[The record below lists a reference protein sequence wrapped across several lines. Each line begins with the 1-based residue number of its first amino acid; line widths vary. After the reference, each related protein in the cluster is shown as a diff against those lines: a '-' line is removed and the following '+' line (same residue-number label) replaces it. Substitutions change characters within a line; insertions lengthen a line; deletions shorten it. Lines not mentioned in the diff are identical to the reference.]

1 MYLLLNIEHFTLL
14 ITLHNPTMSMFGWG
28 MGDIIAISQL
38 AIKVY
43 TAYKEAPD
51 DYQHISDEVK
61 SLQILID
68 KAAPHFARTTLNN
81 NSRQEGQQALK
92 GCKDILEDLS
102 SLIEKYNSSG
112 TSQVLR
118 KIRLGTEDIA
128 SLRTRL
134 ISNTALLNGF
144 IQRSAIPFFFLLQY
158 LLSSMS
164 CHVMLISLYLSC
176 EIQGVQ
182 ERIEERIA
190 GVLGL
195 HHRTS
200 RVSLTSLPGSINT
213 KIAYKRFCKNLFQI
227 GVTPEMITQKE
238 GEILNIFN
246 QPQDTATGGE
256 TNDSGNIA
264 NQSQRLGVSY
274 SLYS

>member
-14 ITLHNPTMSMFGWG
+14 FTLHNPTMSMFGWG
-28 MGDIIAISQL
+28 VGDIIAISQL

-102 SLIEKYNSSG
+102 SLIEKYNSPG

-144 IQRSAIPFFFLLQY
+144 IQRSAIPFLLFY
-158 LLSSMS
+158 YSIYYRV
-164 CHVMLISLYLSC
+164 CHVISC
-176 EIQGVQ
+176 
-182 ERIEERIA
+182 
-190 GVLGL
+190 
-195 HHRTS
+195 
-200 RVSLTSLPGSINT
+200 
-213 KIAYKRFCKNLFQI
+213 
-227 GVTPEMITQKE
+227 
-238 GEILNIFN
+238 
-246 QPQDTATGGE
+246 
-256 TNDSGNIA
+256 
-264 NQSQRLGVSY
+264 
-274 SLYS
+274 